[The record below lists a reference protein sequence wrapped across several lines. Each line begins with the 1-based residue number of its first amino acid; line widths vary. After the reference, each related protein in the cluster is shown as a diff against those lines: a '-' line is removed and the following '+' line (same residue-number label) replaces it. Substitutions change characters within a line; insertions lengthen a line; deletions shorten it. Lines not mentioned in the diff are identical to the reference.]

1 LITAFLGSTMKRVN
15 YDEVSTVY
23 DQRYRSG
30 GPVGIA
36 KFLRELISNVNA
48 HCMLEVGCGTGYWLT
63 LLRHC
68 DIRCGLDYSAGMLD
82 KARHKDGSLRLVR
95 GIAAQLPFYEGAFGV
110 VFCVHALHHFD
121 DPLAFTYEAWRVLRT
136 GGALVIIGMD
146 PHTKQDRWYIYD
158 YFPGTYETD
167 LARYPSGQMIQ
178 RWMKEAGFVKC
189 ERRLASHISC
199 DFIGRDVLRDP
210 ILHKNG
216 TSQLSL
222 LTEDAF
228 VDGMARIRRTLH
240 LAERHGEEVVFSTHI
255 ALPIMIGFVPD
266 TA

>member
-1 LITAFLGSTMKRVN
+1 MKRVN

-36 KFLRELISNVNA
+36 KFLQELTSKLKA
-48 HCMLEVGCGTGYWLT
+48 RRMLEVGCGTGHWLT
-63 LLRHC
+63 LLQHC
-68 DIRCGLDYSAGMLD
+68 EIRCGLDFSTGMLD
-82 KARHKDGSLRLVR
+82 KARQKDGALGLVR
-95 GIAAQLPFYEGAFGV
+95 GIAAQLPFCEGAFDV
-110 VFCVHALHHFD
+110 VLCVHALHHFD
-121 DPLAFTYEAWRVLRT
+121 DPVAFSYEARRVLRT
-136 GGALVIIGMD
+136 DGALVIIGMD
-146 PHTKQDRWYIYD
+146 PHTEQDRWYVYD

-178 RWMKEAGFVKC
+178 RWMNAAGFVKC
-189 ERRLASHISC
+189 ERRLAADITC
-199 DFIGRDVLRDP
+199 DFIGRDVLNDP
-210 ILHKNG
+210 ILHKSG

-228 VDGMARIRRTLH
+228 ADGMARIIRTLN
-240 LAERHGEEVVFSTHI
+240 LAERHGEEVIFSTHI
-255 ALPIMIGFVPD
+255 ALPTMIGFVPD